1 MDRVG
6 GLSRYALY
14 GLANLVGVLA
24 FAWLLLR
31 PAAAG
36 ATTPVALSAPVL
48 LGLLTGVAFLALLA
62 EMGADGLGSKA
73 VAVLGVLVA
82 MNSVLRFVEVALP
95 GPGGFT
101 PIFVLIILAGYAYG
115 ARFGFL
121 LGALT
126 LAVSAVITGGVG
138 PWLPFQM
145 FAAGWVGLTS
155 GWLPGRGGPVGP
167 VGRGT
172 VYGLALFGVAWTFA
186 YGFIM
191 TIWAWS
197 FVDAGTVGA
206 APGSEPVARFVA
218 YYAFTSLAWD
228 AFGALGTGLLLL
240 ATGGPLLSAL
250 RRFEPR
256 FSFTHQDRPPSPT
269 TPTAPPLPRF
279 TPPSPPLSVSAA
291 PPPRPSGP
299 LHARAWLGW
308 ALGIAA
314 LASVTRNPF
323 LLGGAAL
330 ALAVVRAAQ
339 PPRAE
344 DPVTLPLGR
353 VITVMVLVAAG
364 YNFLMA
370 HSGDTVLLRLPGSW
384 PLVGGPLTLEALAYG
399 ALTGLALALLLAVF
413 ATLRRALSARD
424 LVRLVPRAFGAL
436 ALVVAV
442 ALTYVPATLT
452 ELAAIREAQAV
463 RGRRPGGPAGWLR
476 LALPLVVGG
485 LERALTLAESLS
497 ARGLVGEPAAP
508 GGRWSDPLLL
518 ALGLAALL
526 VGWLAPVLGLLSG
539 LAGGFAVLAGMA
551 LVVGTLVRRG
561 RRLPHTDYRPAP
573 WRVTDSAV
581 VLAAWLPLALALL
594 WPAGRLALAWLPYPA
609 LVLSPPPP
617 PLALALVGLAAPAVV
632 LARGTPVVAGGGVA
646 A

>member
-1 MDRVG
+1 LGRIG

-14 GLANLVGVLA
+14 ALANLVGLLA

-31 PAAAG
+31 PAAAE
-36 ATTPVALSAPVL
+36 ASTPVALSAPVL
-48 LGLLTGVAFLALLA
+48 LGLLAGVAFLALLA

-82 MNSVLRFVEVALP
+82 MNSVLRFIEVALP

-121 LGALT
+121 MGALT

-145 FAAGWVGLTS
+145 YAAGWVGLTS
-155 GWLPGRGGPVGP
+155 GWLPGRHRAPGPA
-167 VGRGT
+167 GRWQI
-172 VYGLALFGVAWTFA
+172 YGLALVGVAWTFA

-197 FVDAGTVGA
+197 FVDAGAVGA
-206 APGSEPVARFVA
+206 APGSAPLARFVA
-218 YYAFTSLAWD
+218 YYVFTSLAWD
-228 AFGALGTGLLLL
+228 AFGALGTGLLLV

-256 FSFTHQDRPPSPT
+256 FGFTLVGPPMSPS
-269 TPTAPPLPRF
+269 APAAPLL
-279 TPPSPPLSVSAA
+279 PSA
-291 PPPRPSGP
+291 PPPVGASGSEIPAPRASGP

-330 ALAVVRAAQ
+330 ALAVVRAAM
-339 PPRAE
+339 PRRAA
-344 DPVTLPLGR
+344 DPMLPPLGR
-353 VITVMVLVAAG
+353 VIAVVVLVAAG

-370 HSGDTVLLRLPGSW
+370 HSGDTVLLRLPSGW
-384 PLVGGPLTLEALAYG
+384 PLIGGPLTLEALAYG

-424 LVRLVPRAFGAL
+424 MVRLVPRAFGAL

-463 RGRRPGGPAGWLR
+463 RGRRPKGPAGWLR
-476 LALPLVVGG
+476 LTLPLVVGG
-485 LERALTLAESLS
+485 LERALTLAESLT
-497 ARGLVGEPAAP
+497 ARGLVGVPAAS
-508 GGRWSDPLLL
+508 GGRWPDTLLL
-518 ALGLAALL
+518 VVGVAAMLL
-526 VGWLAPVLGLLSG
+526 GWLVPVVTGLSG
-539 LAGGFAVLAGMA
+539 RAGGLVVLAGM
-551 LVVGTLVRRG
+551 VPIVWTLARRG
-561 RRLPHTDYRPAP
+561 RRLPHTDYRLAP
-573 WRVTDSAV
+573 WRATDSLV
-581 VLAAWLPLALALL
+581 VLLAWLPLMLALVDS
-594 WPAGRLALAWLPYPA
+594 AGRLALAWLPYPA
-609 LVLSPPPP
+609 LDLSPPPP
-617 PLALALVGLAAPAVV
+617 MLVLALVGLAAPALV
-632 LARGTPVVAGGGVA
+632 LGRELRSSA
-646 A
+646 AELPAT

>member
-31 PAAAG
+31 PAASG

-48 LGLLTGVAFLALLA
+48 LGLLTGVTFLALLA
-62 EMGADGLGSKA
+62 EMGADGLGSKT
-73 VAVLGVLVA
+73 VALLGVLVA
-82 MNSVLRFVEVALP
+82 INATLRFVEVAVP
-95 GPGGFT
+95 G
-101 PIFVLIILAGYAYG
+101 AGRLHAHLSADRAG
-115 ARFGFL
+115 RLCAT
-121 LGALT
+121 GALR
-126 LAVSAVITGGVG
+126 LPAGRADAGRVGDLTGGVG
-138 PWLPFQM
+138 PWLPYQM

-155 GWLPGRGGPVGP
+155 GWLPGRGGAIGP
-167 VGRGT
+167 VGQGR

-197 FVDAGTVGA
+197 FVDAGAVGA

-218 YYAFTSLAWD
+218 YYTLTSLAWD

-256 FSFTHQDRPPSPT
+256 FSFIHVDLPPSLSPH
-269 TPTAPPLPRF
+269 PRRPFRRPLHRPCRGPHRCPEPLASLPHLHHPR
-279 TPPSPPLSVSAA
+279 A
-291 PPPRPSGP
+291 RPVP
-299 LHARAWLGW
+299 LHARALAGLG
-308 ALGIAA
+308 AGH
-314 LASVTRNPF
+314 R
-323 LLGGAAL
+323 GAGLRHAQPL
-330 ALAVVRAAQ
+330 PAGWRGVGPRRRARRAA
-339 PPRAE
+339 
-344 DPVTLPLGR
+344 
-353 VITVMVLVAAG
+353 AAG
-364 YNFLMA
+364 RRPHHAVAGAGDRRDGAGGGGLQLLMA

-424 LVRLVPRAFGAL
+424 MVRLVPRAFGAL

-485 LERALTLAESLS
+485 LERALHAGREPVG
-497 ARGLVGEPAAP
+497 ACGLVG
-508 GGRWSDPLLL
+508 
-518 ALGLAALL
+518 
-526 VGWLAPVLGLLSG
+526 
-539 LAGGFAVLAGMA
+539 
-551 LVVGTLVRRG
+551 
-561 RRLPHTDYRPAP
+561 
-573 WRVTDSAV
+573 
-581 VLAAWLPLALALL
+581 
-594 WPAGRLALAWLPYPA
+594 
-609 LVLSPPPP
+609 
-617 PLALALVGLAAPAVV
+617 
-632 LARGTPVVAGGGVA
+632 
-646 A
+646 